1 MIIKT
6 WVLNIVALFH
16 SVKDENLRWQTNN
29 QVQQQQLKQAR
40 ILAEEQT
47 AAELKKRSLQL
58 AHEISLLE
66 TKNHTEL
73 AMLKIKCQQ
82 DLKNYQQYLAALD
95 KLKTSIQNSYSQ
107 LPEAVAFTI
116 HHHAQQLLNR
126 MWEADNFAE
135 KMRYEMQLIQ
145 FMTTV
150 HEDAR
155 ASLQG
160 DRLEKLPE
168 KTLGLIDS
176 NSKEL

>member
-6 WVLNIVALFH
+6 WVLNVLALLH
-16 SVKDENLRWQTNN
+16 SVKDENLRWQTDN
-29 QVQQQQLKQAR
+29 QARQQQLKQAR

-47 AAELKKRSLQL
+47 AAELKKRGVQL

-66 TKNHTEL
+66 TKNDTEL

-95 KLKTSIQNSYSQ
+95 KLKISIQNSYQQ

-126 MWEADNFAE
+126 MWEADDFAE
-135 KMRYEMQLIQ
+135 KMHHEMQLIQ

-155 ASLQG
+155 ASLRG
-160 DRLEKLPE
+160 DALENLPE
-168 KTLGLIDS
+168 KTLSLINQNPTHS
-176 NSKEL
+176 